1 MEILDLGH
9 PNHKRPFW
17 PIRCRRSNWTSP
29 YSLHVYDI
37 EVVFHEND
45 VLIENERFCEFLIL
59 KTIVTFLEQ
68 E

>member
-1 MEILDLGH
+1 MCFCKTGRL
-9 PNHKRPFW
+9 N
-17 PIRCRRSNWTSP
+17 
-29 YSLHVYDI
+29 I
-37 EVVFHEND
+37 EVVCAFHKND